1 MSEINTAQHAA
12 TPAPL
17 IVGTGYRVKAYPQMT
32 QMYADKT
39 VLHLRFICVI
49 CG

>member
-1 MSEINTAQHAA
+1 M
-12 TPAPL
+12 PR
-17 IVGTGYRVKAYPQMT
+17 GDDPQMT
-32 QMYADKT
+32 QMYAEKI